1 MTAYS
6 PDNNASQKEDLRSL
20 TDRLRPRQAIIQN
33 DGGEWELLRHRDVSA
48 AALDDKRFSS
58 QVSRFLQ
65 VPNGLDGEEHTQF
78 RALIDRHLSQAALTP
93 FLPTFKQVA
102 AELVTA
108 LPKHTLLD
116 AVSDIGAV
124 FAVRAQCA
132 WLGWPATLEPK
143 LLQWMRDN
151 HAAARSKDNQQLAQ
165 VAQDFDDIIR
175 SVVQPRRSAPHSHA
189 DDVTS
194 RLCREHINGRLLT
207 EAELVSILRNWTGGD
222 LSSIALCVGVI
233 VAHLLHHPEQITD
246 LKNANDSELEAVIDE
261 ILRLDNPFT
270 ANRRVTTCPVTIGG
284 QSLPEGARV
293 RLNWISANRDERVFN
308 PHEFAP
314 HKHQQDNIVYGR
326 GKHVCPGR
334 RLATWQLRIATQAL
348 LQSVNTITL
357 APQQTLERERPPL
370 GGYHRVP
377 IVLT

>member
-6 PDNNASQKEDLRSL
+6 PDNDASSEEDLRSL
-20 TDRLRPRQAIIQN
+20 TDRLRPKQAIIQN
-33 DGGEWELLRHRDVSA
+33 DDGEWELLRYRDVSA
-48 AALDDKRFSS
+48 VALDDKRFSS

-65 VPNGLDGEEHTQF
+65 IPNGLDGEQHHQF
-78 RALIDRHLSQAALTP
+78 RTLIDRHLSESALTP
-93 FLPTFKQVA
+93 FLPLFKQVA
-102 AELVTA
+102 AELIAT
-108 LPKHTLLD
+108 LPKHTPID

-132 WLGWPATLEPK
+132 WLGWPATLEPQ
-143 LLQWMRDN
+143 LLQWMRNN
-151 HAAARSKDNQQLAQ
+151 HAAARSKDDKQLAQ
-165 VAQDFDDIIR
+165 VAQNFDDIIR
-175 SVVQPRRSAPHSHA
+175 SVVQPRRSSPHSLA

-233 VAHLLHHPEQITD
+233 VAHLLHHPEQIAD

-261 ILRLDNPFT
+261 VLRLDNPFS
-270 ANRRVTTCPVTIGG
+270 ANRRITTCPVTIAG
-284 QSLPEGARV
+284 QALPEGARV
-293 RLNWISANRDERVFN
+293 RLNWISANRDEQVFN
-308 PHEFAP
+308 NNEFAP
-314 HKHQQDNIVYGR
+314 HEHRPDNVVYGL

-334 RLATWQLRIATQAL
+334 LLATWQLRIAIKAL

-357 APQQTLERERPPL
+357 APQQMLERERPPL
-370 GGYHRVP
+370 GGYHKVP

>member
-6 PDNNASQKEDLRSL
+6 PNTDASPEEDLRSL
-20 TDRLRPRQAIIQN
+20 TDRLRPQQAIIQN
-33 DGGEWELLRHRDVSA
+33 DAGEWVLLGHSEVSA

-65 VPNGLDGEEHTQF
+65 VPNGLDGEEHSQF

-108 LPKHTLLD
+108 LPKHTPLD

-132 WLGWPATLEPK
+132 WLGWPMELEPK

-151 HAAARSKDNQQLAQ
+151 HAASRTKDDEQLAQ
-165 VAQDFDDIIR
+165 VAQEFDDIIR
-175 SVVQPRRSAPHSHA
+175 SVIQPRRSEPQRFA
-189 DDVTS
+189 DDVTG

-207 EAELVSILRNWTGGD
+207 EEELVSILRNWTGGD

-233 VAHLLHHPEQITD
+233 VAHLIHHPEQIAD
-246 LKNANDSELEAVIDE
+246 LKNAKDSELEAVIDE
-261 ILRLDNPFT
+261 VLRLDNPFA
-270 ANRRVTTCPVTIGG
+270 ANRRVTTCPVTIGN
-284 QSLPEGARV
+284 QTLPEGARV
-293 RLNWISANRDERVFN
+293 RLNWISANRDEKVFN
-308 PHEFAP
+308 NNEFAP
-314 HKHQQDNIVYGR
+314 HKHAPNNIVYGL
-326 GKHVCPGR
+326 GKHICPGR
-334 RLATWQLRIATQAL
+334 LLATWQLRIATQAL
-348 LQSVNTITL
+348 LQSVNTITQ
-357 APQQTLERERPPL
+357 APQQTMERERPPL